1 MEELIKLQALLKIEK
16 EEDFRQYKDHFLKN
30 NISYRR
36 KKGLTWYPVVVS
48 NSEIGFGDYLIV
60 ELERTSNLNEP
71 HQFKGGR
78 SAALFSNT
86 DQEQGQPAL
95 TGIIKYV
102 SVNKLKLV
110 LTVDELPDW
119 VYEGRLGLNLL
130 FDENSYKEMEIALH
144 KVLNAEKSRLSKLR
158 DVLLGHKK
166 PSFDRALQTLH
177 YPDLNGSQNEAVR
190 NCIAALDVAIVHGP
204 PGTGKTTTLVKAI
217 SQILKS
223 EQQVLVCS
231 PSNTAV
237 DLLTEKLTEQ
247 GIDVLRLGNPVRI
260 SETLLSKTL
269 DARIMAHP
277 SYKDLK
283 QFRKMAEEFRSMA
296 QKYKRKFGRE
306 EREQRN
312 LLFAESKKIL
322 HEAAALEDY
331 IVQEQFDKSPVI
343 ACTLVGAAS
352 RQMRHKQFTTVFID
366 EAAQALEPACWIPIT
381 RADRVIFAGDHFQLP
396 PTIKSKIADT
406 KGLGTTLFEKCM
418 AFNEV
423 GVLLDTQYRMH
434 QDIMQ
439 FSSTSFY
446 GNQLKAAAAVAQRR
460 LSENEQSPLL
470 HTAFDFIDTAG
481 CGFNEVLNPES
492 LSTSNPEEAV
502 VLLKHLSMLLEA
514 LNFEEKKEKISVG
527 IISPYKEQIEC
538 LNQLLPEYPVLEPYL
553 KQIAIKTVDGF
564 QGQEK
569 DIIYISL
576 VRSNDA
582 GEIGFLSDTRRM
594 NVALTRARK
603 KLVVI
608 GDSATLA
615 RHPFYK
621 KFLDYVDTIQ
631 AYKSAWEFQ

>member
-1 MEELIKLQALLKIEK
+1 MEELIQLQALLKIEK

-30 NISYRR
+30 NIAYRK
-36 KKGLTWYPVVVS
+36 KKGLTWYPVVVA

-60 ELERTSNLNEP
+60 ELERTTNLNEP

-78 SAALFSNT
+78 SAALFSNA
-86 DQEQGQPAL
+86 DQEEGQSSL

-102 SVNKLKLV
+102 SANKLKLV

-130 FDENSYKEMEIALH
+130 FDENSYKEMDIALH
-144 KVLNAEKSRLSKLR
+144 KVLNAEKSRLSGLR

-166 PSFDRALQTLH
+166 PFFDRTMAPVHL
-177 YPDLNGSQNEAVR
+177 PFLNASQNEAVQ
-190 NCIAALDVAIVHGP
+190 NCLSARDVAIVHGP
-204 PGTGKTTTLVKAI
+204 PGTGKTTTLVQAI
-217 SQILKS
+217 AQILKF
-223 EQQVLVCS
+223 EKQVLVCS

-237 DLLTEKLTEQ
+237 DLLTEKLSEQ

-269 DARIMAHP
+269 DARIVSHP

-322 HEAAALEDY
+322 HEASALEDY
-331 IVQEQFDKSPVI
+331 IVQEQFDKCPVI
-343 ACTLVGAAS
+343 ACTLVGAAN
-352 RQMRHKQFTTVFID
+352 RQMRHKHFSTVFID

-396 PTIKSKIADT
+396 PTIKSKIAEA
-406 KGLGTTLFEKCM
+406 KGLGITLFEKCM
-418 AFNEV
+418 AFKEV

-434 QDIMQ
+434 QNIMQ
-439 FSSTSFY
+439 FSSASFY
-446 GNQLKAAAAVAQRR
+446 GNKLKAAEAVAGRC
-460 LSENEQSPLL
+460 LSQDESLPLL
-470 HTAFDFIDTAG
+470 NTPFEFIDTAG
-481 CGFNEVLNPES
+481 CGFNESLNPES

-502 VLLKHLSMLLEA
+502 LLLKHLSLLLEA
-514 LNFEEKKEKISVG
+514 VNAVGMQEKISIG
-527 IISPYKEQIEC
+527 IISPYKDQIEI
-538 LNQLLPEYPVLEPYL
+538 LTQLLPEYPVLESFL

-608 GDSATLA
+608 GDSGTLA
-615 RHPFYK
+615 SHPFYR
-621 KFLDYVDTIQ
+621 KFLDYVDSIQ